1 MIERVAVHP
10 NPPNHQRWNEAEIET
25 TTTLTWQ
32 LGKLVAS
39 LPRRDGD
46 VVVGGGGVESSS
58 SSSQLLELQ
67 QTKNKI
73 DTVVVVQAQPS
84 SKLDQVIHS
93 FSSVLTTANNKAINT
108 AALLKAC
115 TSHLHL
121 MQSASNP
128 SLSLVAKDLEQNLS
142 KVTSFYNHHQH
153 QCATLSS
160 LLELERVSG
169 IHEGNRLKE
178 GSAAMGL
185 LWIRRSLA
193 FQSSFYEGLLPQESD
208 SISTLITTSSS
219 SSTLS
224 SCSATSTTAIPV
236 ATVASTTTPREAAN
250 QAYNKH
256 LSPYHGWML
265 RTAFPASFSQ
275 MSDLSVILSTLSSD
289 DDTVDDIQEKEQM
302 VLSKLRELVETLE
315 PLLIVW
321 REEFERL
328 GLEDV
333 RRV

>member
-1 MIERVAVHP
+1 MLRDVPRHDDGTSVNSHENTARVNAGITSNLHQISPFVFIIVMIERVAVHP

-46 VVVGGGGVESSS
+46 VGGGGVESSS

-160 LLELERVSG
+160 LLELERLQRNVNNS
-169 IHEGNRLKE
+169 N
-178 GSAAMGL
+178 
-185 LWIRRSLA
+185 
-193 FQSSFYEGLLPQESD
+193 
-208 SISTLITTSSS
+208 TSSD
-219 SSTLS
+219 T
-224 SCSATSTTAIPV
+224 
-236 ATVASTTTPREAAN
+236 
-250 QAYNKH
+250 
-256 LSPYHGWML
+256 
-265 RTAFPASFSQ
+265 SFSQ